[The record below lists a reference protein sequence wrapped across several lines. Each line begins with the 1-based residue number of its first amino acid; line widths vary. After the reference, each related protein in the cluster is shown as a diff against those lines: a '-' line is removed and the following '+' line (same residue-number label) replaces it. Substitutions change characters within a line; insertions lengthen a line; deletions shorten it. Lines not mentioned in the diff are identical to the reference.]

1 MQCSRARLVFARTV
15 PGVAPQFRVCGDAG
29 VSVRVVCNEHL
40 HVDVQ
45 QLCDSPR
52 CLSGRS
58 VRCIQ
63 SALPFW
69 PQQNGCMHV
78 CLGAKAG
85 CGTHER
91 VRTRQ
96 FMCAERVLRVLIE
109 TSFTFDTKHPW
120 IMRDEASCA
129 LQTGTVNRA
138 RAARSLCLH
147 ASPRGLATQTR
158 TAAAR
163 RGADKSPPAP
173 ALLRRHRRACKYRPG
188 PAACRSIRR
197 RFAAMLPSRCRPRM
211 PFAAPGTALERGTT
225 AGERGCANGCKM
237 RGSGAPDCLA
247 FHRRCT
253 AARRVEP
260 APPCGSD
267 AFSRKEH
274 PFDFFFALAIHY
286 ESQSAGNPKTRL
298 TKASRFSLNVSPR
311 VQPFL
316 LPLGRTSKVCTATVY
331 DCAAV

>member
-1 MQCSRARLVFARTV
+1 VPRGEGGLRHTRAR
-15 PGVAPQFRVCGDAG
+15 
-29 VSVRVVCNEHL
+29 
-40 HVDVQ
+40 
-45 QLCDSPR
+45 
-52 CLSGRS
+52 
-58 VRCIQ
+58 
-63 SALPFW
+63 
-69 PQQNGCMHV
+69 
-78 CLGAKAG
+78 
-85 CGTHER
+85 
-91 VRTRQ
+91 RTRQ

-120 IMRDEASCA
+120 MMRDEASCA

-237 RGSGAPDCLA
+237 RGSVAPDCLA

-267 AFSRKEH
+267 AFSQRLLT
-274 PFDFFFALAIHY
+274 FFLPWPSTMRA
-286 ESQSAGNPKTRL
+286 N
-298 TKASRFSLNVSPR
+298 
-311 VQPFL
+311 QPEIQ
-316 LPLGRTSKVCTATVY
+316 KHV
-331 DCAAV
+331 